1 MNIDDYINSLQTNLE
16 NRFNGIGENSSFQQV
31 ESYAFIDYEP

>member
-16 NRFNGIGENSSFQQV
+16 NRFNGIVENSPFQQV